1 MGNSVFNLTLDI
13 HALGSPAAI
22 NVQQGDTWRRIVITL
37 MESGVPYNIAPGC
50 YAVFAGKKPDGKT
63 LFNSCTIDGN
73 TIIYELT
80 KQTTAVAG
88 LVPSQIRLYSKDGKV
103 LSTPDFS
110 LFVDAGAVTD
120 EDIVIESMSEVTAL
134 TELLNEVRALVADM
148 DKLKDQN
155 IEAIIREIV
164 KEEHLETIVQEM
176 IKEDHIAT
184 IVQGI
189 IKDYE
194 FETLV
199 KEIIKEEKTEVII
212 QEIIKEEHVE
222 TIVQEILQPEHT
234 ETIIQEIIKPGN
246 VETIV
251 QEIIKEE
258 HVETIVQEILQP
270 ENTHTIVQEVLKPE
284 NTTVIVEQVMEEI
297 PGNITVEV
305 DTDTMTAN
313 YTNTQIIEHL
323 ENGGTARVKVS
334 SSGAYFQLYGIVGTT
349 VMFGAPAVN
358 EAEQVEL
365 VIYSFWASGSVSKDV
380 FPIGSGE
387 FAGKPIS
394 GFKITEGENGA
405 FSMDIKFTD
414 GSSDTFSVPGGDKPE
429 SVTYNGVAIPIEWA
443 VSG

>member
-1 MGNSVFNLTLDI
+1 MKIFGSTVGTTLPKPSWSQ
-13 HALGSPAAI
+13 ANPKK
-22 NVQQGDTWRRIVITL
+22 GD
-37 MESGVPYNIAPGC
+37 Y
-50 YAVFAGKKPDGKT
+50 
-63 LFNSCTIDGN
+63 
-73 TIIYELT
+73 
-80 KQTTAVAG
+80 
-88 LVPSQIRLYSKDGKV
+88 
-103 LSTPDFS
+103 
-110 LFVDAGAVTD
+110 
-120 EDIVIESMSEVTAL
+120 
-134 TELLNEVRALVADM
+134 
-148 DKLKDQN
+148 
-155 IEAIIREIV
+155 
-164 KEEHLETIVQEM
+164 
-176 IKEDHIAT
+176 
-184 IVQGI
+184 
-189 IKDYE
+189 IKDKPTEMEPVRGYSAYQVAVMNG
-194 FETLV
+194 FEGTEAEWLESL
-199 KEIIKEEKTEVII
+199 KADTEVII

-251 QEIIKEE
+251 QEIVKEE
-258 HVETIVQEILQP
+258 HVE
-270 ENTHTIVQEVLKPE
+270 TIVQEVLKPE

-387 FAGKPIS
+387 FAGKPVS
-394 GFKITEGENGA
+394 GFKVTEGSGGA
-405 FSMDIKFTD
+405 FSMEIQFTD
-414 GSSDTFSVPGGDKPE
+414 GTSDTFVVPAGEKPAQ
-429 SVTYNGVAIPIEWA
+429 VTYNGVAIPIEWA
-443 VSG
+443 VSE